1 MPFYHKLG
9 QIPHKRHTQFRK
21 PNGDLYREELMG
33 LQGFSS
39 IQSILYHN
47 FIPPRVKQTADLGPL
62 KPELVDFG
70 PIRHPAFATS
80 QPPIGGAAVSARR
93 VLLSNIDET
102 VGVSHPPKAM

>member
-21 PNGDLYREELMG
+21 PNGELYREELMG
-33 LQGFSS
+33 LEGFSS

-47 FIPPRVKQTADLGPL
+47 FIPPRVKRTADLGSL

-70 PIRHPAFATS
+70 PIRHRAFATS
-80 QPPIGGAAVSARR
+80 ETPQGGDAVSARR
-93 VLLSNIDET
+93 HALQS
-102 VGVSHPPKAM
+102 